1 MITIKTP
8 EEIKIM
14 AENGK
19 ILAKIMKEI
28 EKAVKPGVSTK
39 KLDTIARTLILKY
52 EAKPCFLGYCNK
64 ENIKPFPAAL
74 CTSLNEV
81 IVHGAPDNQVLKDG
95 DILSLDLGISRQGF
109 CADMAITVPVGK
121 IEPEAL
127 RLIRI
132 TKKALKRGIK
142 KIQPGNT
149 LGDVGNAI
157 QRYAEKQG
165 LDVIR
170 DLCGH
175 GIGRKLHEDPQV
187 LNYGKRGKGIELV
200 EGMTF
205 CIEPMVVMKNNHSK
219 PFEIKRTKQG
229 YGWETKNGNL
239 SAHFEHT
246 IAVTKN
252 SSEVLT
258 KI

>member
-1 MITIKTP
+1 MIIIKTLK
-8 EEIKIM
+8 EIKIM

-28 EKAVKPGVSTK
+28 EKAVKPGISAK

-52 EAKPCFLGYCNK
+52 KAKPCFLGYYNK

-81 IVHGAPDNQVLKDG
+81 IVHGAPGNQVLKQG
-95 DILSLDLGISRQGF
+95 DILSLDLGISRKGF

-121 IEPEAL
+121 VNLEKL

-142 KIQPGNT
+142 KIRPGNT
-149 LGDVGNAI
+149 LGDIGNTI
-157 QRYAEKQG
+157 QRYVESQG
-165 LDVIR
+165 FCVVR

-175 GIGRKLHEDPQV
+175 GIGKKLHEDPQV
-187 LNYGKRGKGIELV
+187 LNYGKRRTGTELV

-205 CIEPMVVMKNNHSK
+205 CLEPMVVMKDNYSEPAK
-219 PFEIKRTKQG
+219 IKRTKQS
-229 YGWETKNGNL
+229 YGWETKNGNWA
-239 SAHFEHT
+239 AHFEHT

-252 SSEVLT
+252 GCEILT
-258 KI
+258 KM

>member
-1 MITIKTP
+1 MIIIKTP

-28 EKAVKPGVSTK
+28 EKEVKPGISTK
-39 KLDTIARTLILKY
+39 KLDIIARKLILKY
-52 EAKPCFLGYCNK
+52 NAKPCFLGYHNK

-74 CTSLNEV
+74 CASLNQV
-81 IVHGAPDNQVLKDG
+81 IVHGVPNNEILKDG
-95 DILSLDLGISRQGF
+95 DILSLDLGIFKKGF
-109 CADMAITVPVGK
+109 CADMAITVPVGRADL
-121 IEPEAL
+121 ETL
-127 RLIRI
+127 RLIRV

-157 QRYAEKQG
+157 QKYIENQG
-165 LDVIR
+165 LSVVR

-175 GIGRKLHEDPQV
+175 GIGKEIHEDPQV
-187 LNYGKRGKGIELV
+187 LNYGKKGTGFKIV
-200 EGMTF
+200 PGMVF
-205 CIEPMVVMKNNHSK
+205 CLEPMVVTGDWK
-219 PFEIKRTKQG
+219 IKRDKQG
-229 YGWETKNGNL
+229 YGWETKDGNL

-246 IAVTKN
+246 IAVTNNGCKI
-252 SSEVLT
+252 LT
-258 KI
+258 KT